1 LAFEEGGAPRYEN
14 PYRRRARHRDIE
26 EAPLLLDLGRGAGTA
41 LKGIPLDRRYRRPL
55 DLPQKLIAT
64 PVSSRLGL
72 YPNGV
77 LVQTPGLFGGRAGV
91 LPGAAVRNSRDGQ
104 TAEIG
109 IGALV
114 TLTSP
119 DEVAELRL
127 AGGSGFGD
135 PLQRSIEAV
144 QRDLD
149 DGYLTLQG
157 ARRDYGCVA
166 GPGGVIDPGASREL
180 RRRLASEVAKQ
191 PKAEAR

>member
-1 LAFEEGGAPRYEN
+1 M
-14 PYRRRARHRDIE
+14 
-26 EAPLLLDLGRGAGTA
+26 
-41 LKGIPLDRRYRRPL
+41 
-55 DLPQKLIAT
+55 
-64 PVSSRLGL
+64 
-72 YPNGV
+72 

-119 DEVAELRL
+119 DEVAELHL

-149 DGYLTLQG
+149 GGYVTPQG

-166 GPGGVIDPGASREL
+166 GPNGLIDPGASREL
-180 RRRLASEVAKQ
+180 RRNLASNVAKKS
-191 PKAEAR
+191 KAEA